1 MVACKDIG
9 EGKRAAPEMLGDVK
23 IKPISAADAYV
34 KKLDSKRV
42 NNGQIIS
49 LLERY
54 ASRKRDSKSSC
65 TPRWTG

>member
-9 EGKRAAPEMLGDVK
+9 EGRRAAPEILGGVK
-23 IKPISAADAYV
+23 IKSISAADAYV
-34 KKLDSKRV
+34 KKLESKRV
-42 NNGQIIS
+42 NDGQIIS

-54 ASRKRDSKSSC
+54 ASRKRDSTSHC